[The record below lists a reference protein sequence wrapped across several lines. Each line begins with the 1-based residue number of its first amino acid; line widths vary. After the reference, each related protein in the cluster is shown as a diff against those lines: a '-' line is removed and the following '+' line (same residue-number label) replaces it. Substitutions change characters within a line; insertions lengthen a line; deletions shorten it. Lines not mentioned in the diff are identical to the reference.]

1 MGGSKMKISH
11 ANLLHQLFLVPC
23 LPLHTRRVKVRID
36 SAWPYIPKA
45 RARHPPNPSLP
56 GGSFGS
62 SPNPHCDPDWGFVI
76 RLPPTAADITVPL
89 ANTWTRWHPRKPPRP
104 NPCSPAGRVSNGSL
118 QFSKSAT
125 IWLPV
130 QSTSSAQSP
139 RIGQGPLQ
147 SSC

>member
-1 MGGSKMKISH
+1 MKISH
-11 ANLLHQLFLVPC
+11 ANLLYQLFLVPC
-23 LPLHTRRVKVRID
+23 LPLHTRRVKVRIL
-36 SAWPYIPKA
+36 PGHTYIPKA
-45 RARHPPNPSLP
+45 RARHPPKPSLP

-130 QSTSSAQSP
+130 QSTSSAQALESAKGHYNHHV
-139 RIGQGPLQ
+139 RAAT
-147 SSC
+147 